1 MVNVQLADNVTVW
14 TLADESDSVFVAPLL
29 PTADDFSTVTGRRAT
44 ASVPLVMFAA
54 DVVSVVADVA
64 RPDTAAAAIA
74 MVVEPAA
81 VSRPSAPTVKVATL
95 DADP

>member
-1 MVNVQLADNVTVW
+1 MVNVQLADNVTVC
-14 TLADESDSVFVAPLL
+14 TLADERDSVLVDPLL
-29 PTADDFSTVTGRRAT
+29 PTADDFSTVTGRRAR
-44 ASVPLVMFAA
+44 ASVPDEMLLAF
-54 DVVSVVADVA
+54 VVSVVADAA

-81 VSRPSAPTVKVATL
+81 VSRPSAPTVNVATL